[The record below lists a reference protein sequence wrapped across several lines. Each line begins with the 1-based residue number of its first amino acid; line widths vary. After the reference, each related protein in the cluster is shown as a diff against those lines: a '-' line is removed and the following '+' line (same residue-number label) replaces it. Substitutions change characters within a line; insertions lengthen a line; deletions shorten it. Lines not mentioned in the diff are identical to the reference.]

1 MWKSISGLLRVLG
14 SKFTRW
20 DAVSFLIFAT
30 LAIVALEGCKMVA
43 TLQYRQLLTLLV
55 VLFVL
60 AFLGFF
66 IEVALKRL
74 L

>member
-1 MWKSISGLLRVLG
+1 MNKSFSGLWRTLG
-14 SKFTRW
+14 SKLTRW

-30 LAIVALEGCKMVA
+30 LAFVAKEGCKVVA
-43 TLQYRQLLTLLV
+43 SLQYHQLLILLV
-55 VLFVL
+55 VLFAL

-66 IEVALKRL
+66 VEVALKRL